1 MHLCCSVERKM
12 QDTTCR
18 KEDFEQTQNGEKLAK
33 QNPKLRADQICKQDD
48 K

>member
-1 MHLCCSVERKM
+1 M

-18 KEDFEQTQNGEKLAK
+18 KEDFEQKQDGEKLAK
-33 QNPKLRADQICKQDD
+33 QNPMLRADQTCKQTD